1 MLAFLEPITNL
12 TTREE
17 VPATFDPQS
26 MRARQTVTVG
36 VDRLND
42 AAETAAEGGRFNNAA
57 EAAAEVGRLI
67 QILHDFHGIYHCC
80 AMTLPL
86 ALSHKGTAS
95 DYETWK

>member
-36 VDRLND
+36 VDSLND
-42 AAETAAEGGRFNNAA
+42 AA
-57 EAAAEVGRLI
+57 
-67 QILHDFHGIYHCC
+67 
-80 AMTLPL
+80 
-86 ALSHKGTAS
+86 
-95 DYETWK
+95 